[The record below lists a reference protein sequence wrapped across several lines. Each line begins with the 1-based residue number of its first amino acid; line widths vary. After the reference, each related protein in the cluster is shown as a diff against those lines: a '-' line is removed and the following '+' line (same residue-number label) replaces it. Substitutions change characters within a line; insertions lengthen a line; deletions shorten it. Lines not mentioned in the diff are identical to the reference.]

1 MTGLALLDVLAV
13 ALPAA
18 ALLYWWTGARAREQA
33 IEHARRACRQRKV
46 QFLDQSVAL
55 SRRRA
60 VRLPGGSLGLR
71 REFVFEFTTQSAFRD
86 AGRVLMQGPR
96 LLRVEFPYT
105 RDADGA
111 RVYEH

>member
-1 MTGLALLDVLAV
+1 MNGSLLANLLAL
-13 ALPAA
+13 ALPDTG
-18 ALLYWWTGARAREQA
+18 LLYWWTGARARERA
-33 IEHARRACRQRKV
+33 IEHARHACRQREV

-86 AGRVLMQGPR
+86 DGRVLMQGPR